1 MKNAKAKATVR
12 AIPRTVSLPVAAA
25 ALAAAVALP
34 LALFGPSGGDEPAHL
49 YRTELVREG
58 VLVWDGFWFAG
69 HYPLAS
75 YSLLYYFAAA
85 VLGNVPL
92 AVVAIVASAGLF
104 AAVCEH
110 EWGADARWPALAFAV
125 VASGPLFTGTYPYA
139 LGLAALL
146 ACLRALQ
153 LGRLWLAAIAAVLT
167 LGFSPLAFLFLTLAL
182 VAVALV
188 GRPLQRRAVLVLAGA
203 VAFAGAA
210 QAVALALFSHDATY
224 PFFRPLELGAVLALG
239 VVATALAWRSKCA
252 SVLAA
257 FFALWTATAVLA
269 YVIPTPAG
277 ENVTRLRGIAVP
289 LVLLVV
295 VLTRFRPLWLT
306 VPALVGALVY
316 TLTPYVGAALYRA
329 DGRPAE
335 RAFWEPA
342 LVFLRAH
349 ASPAERVEVVPTGDH
364 WEAYWLPHEGFPLA
378 RGWYRQLD
386 YAENRLFYDEPLRA
400 DEYRAWLRRMGVR
413 YVLLPDTQLG
423 RAGEEREANL
433 LSSGRAGLREV
444 MRTGDWR
451 IWEVPNTRT
460 ILPGGVITRY
470 GHDEVSGRLPSAGTY
485 RLAFRF
491 TPYWRVR
498 EGNVCLTQAA
508 DGMTELR
515 TETAGSFTLQIA
527 VFARG
532 SATCPG

>member
-1 MKNAKAKATVR
+1 MKNAKAKATAR
-12 AIPRTVSLPVAAA
+12 AIPRTVSLSVTTA

-34 LALFGPSGGDEPAHL
+34 LALFGPPGGDEPAHL
-49 YRTELVREG
+49 YRTDLVREG
-58 VLVWDGFWFAG
+58 VLAWDGFWFAG

-75 YSLLYYFAAA
+75 YSLLYYFPAA

-92 AVVAIVASAGLF
+92 AVLAVVASAALF

-110 EWGADARWPALAFAV
+110 EWGVDARWPAFAFAV

-146 ACLRALQ
+146 TCLRALQ

-182 VAVALV
+182 VAVAV
-188 GRPLQRRAVLVLAGA
+188 VRRPMQRRAVLVLASA
-203 VAFAGAA
+203 MAFAGAA
-210 QAVALALFSHDATY
+210 QALALALFPHDATY
-224 PFFRPLELGAVLALG
+224 PFFRPFELGAVLAMG
-239 VVATALAWRSKCA
+239 VVATALAWRSRRA

-257 FFALWTATAVLA
+257 FFALWTATALLA
-269 YVIPTPAG
+269 FVIPTPVG
-277 ENVTRLRGIAVP
+277 ENVTRLRGIVVP

-295 VLTRFRPLWLT
+295 VLTRFRPLWLAVT
-306 VPALVGALVY
+306 ALVGALVY
-316 TLTPYVGAALYRA
+316 TLTPYVGAALYRG

-349 ASPAERVEVVPTGDH
+349 VSPAERVEVVPTGDH
-364 WEAYWLPHEGFPLA
+364 WEAYWLPHEEFPLA

-386 YAENRLFYDEPLRA
+386 YAQNRLFYEEPLRA
-400 DEYRAWLRRMGVR
+400 NEYRAWLRRMGVR

-423 RAGEEREANL
+423 RAGEQREAEL
-433 LSSGRAGLREV
+433 LRSGRAGLREV
-444 MRTGDWR
+444 MRTRDWR
-451 IWEVPNTRT
+451 IWEVPNART

-470 GHDEVSGRLPSAGTY
+470 GHDDVSGRLPRAGTY

-498 EGNVCLTQAA
+498 EGNLCLAETA

-515 TETAGSFTLQIA
+515 ARAAGPFRLEIGL
-527 VFARG
+527 FARG
-532 SATCPG
+532 TASCPS